1 MVSYLPRTLETVL
14 SRAAAEFPAVV
25 VTGPRQSGKTTLLRR
40 RFRDTHRYVSLELPD
55 VRVAAESDPR
65 GFLAAHPPPVVF
77 DEVQYAPDLL
87 PYIKEQIDE
96 DRDARG
102 RYLLTG
108 SQNLLMLEKVT
119 ESLAG
124 RAAWLTLWPLSR
136 REIDETPDLPL
147 SFRGASAEPAAEPL
161 EFDALWRRL
170 LEGWFP
176 EPVLE
181 PERDVEL
188 WHESYLR
195 TYVERDV
202 RNIRQIGDL
211 VQFQI
216 FLRALAH
223 RAGNLLV
230 LSELSRDLGVV
241 VNTVKAWLS
250 VLQASNQVM
259 LLQPWHRNVGKRLV
273 KTPKVYFT
281 DTGTLCRLSGLSDPV
296 HLRDGPMAGAVLE
309 NAVVMEI
316 VKTLDHRGERPRLS
330 FFRTSD
336 GREVDLIVETGD
348 RFVPIEVRTTATP
361 RPPVADG
368 IRLFRDLVGA
378 QCDEGFVVHPGD
390 VHLPLGPGARALPF
404 AAL

>member
-1 MVSYLPRTLETVL
+1 MTTYLPRSLETIL

-25 VTGPRQSGKTTLLRR
+25 VTGPRQSGKTTLLRQ
-40 RFRDTHRYVSLELPD
+40 RFRDSHQYVSLELPD

-65 GFLAAHPPPVVF
+65 GFLAAHPAPVIF

-87 PYIKEQIDE
+87 PYIKERIDE
-96 DRDARG
+96 ERGVHG

-136 REIDETPDLPL
+136 REIDGTPDLPL
-147 SFRGASAEPAAEPL
+147 SFRDTTECARGESI
-161 EFDALWRRL
+161 EFDALWKRL
-170 LEGWFP
+170 LAGWFP

-181 PERDVEL
+181 PERDIEL

-216 FLRALAH
+216 FLRTLAH

-230 LSELSRDLGVV
+230 LSGLSRDLGVA

-250 VLQASNQVM
+250 VLEASNQV
-259 LLQPWHRNVGKRLV
+259 LLLRPWHRNVGKRLV

-281 DTGTLCRLSGLSDPV
+281 DTGTLCRLSGLSDPT
-296 HLRDGPMAGAVLE
+296 HLRDGPMAGAVME

-348 RFVPIEVRTTATP
+348 RFVPIEVKTTATP
-361 RPPVADG
+361 RPQAADG
-368 IRLFRDLVGA
+368 IRLFRDLVGDR
-378 QCDEGFVVHPGD
+378 CDPGLVVHPGD
-390 VHLPLGPGARALPF
+390 VRLPLGPGASALPF
-404 AAL
+404 GEL